1 MTRNTCRVFLL
12 SHGGPGAEFM
22 FSHFITRTLIIYRII
37 LLPHGWLDV
46 CVQSS
51 CYHTEGPE
59 FMSSHLIVTWLRVIL
74 LSHGRPQVHVQSTC
88 CYMKALIKCRVIL
101 LSHGGPQ
108 FSSVVLFLHVESF
121 CYHMNGSEFM
131 ISRLIV
137 RWRVLTPCRVILLS
151 DGWLRVHVQWSFCYM
166 EGPGLFFILLLFFFL
181 AAENTSWLFETRV
194 GSYLYVS
201 TRGPLATVFLF
212 SLFIFSWCLMVA
224 VAAAFEYPEMLILI
238 LILIIT
244 IIIY

>member
-1 MTRNTCRVFLL
+1 MTRSTCRVFLL
-12 SHGGPGAEFM
+12 SHGGPGAKFM
-22 FSHFITRTLIIYRII
+22 FSHFITRRTLIIYRII

-51 CYHTEGPE
+51 CYHIEGPE

-121 CYHMNGSEFM
+121 CYHMDSPEFM
-131 ISRLIV
+131 ISRLV
-137 RWRVLTPCRVILLS
+137 VTRTWRVLITCRVTLLS
-151 DGWLRVHVQWSFCYM
+151 HEW
-166 EGPGLFFILLLFFFL
+166 I
-181 AAENTSWLFETRV
+181 
-194 GSYLYVS
+194 
-201 TRGPLATVFLF
+201 
-212 SLFIFSWCLMVA
+212 
-224 VAAAFEYPEMLILI
+224 
-238 LILIIT
+238 
-244 IIIY
+244 